1 MSEAKQAK
9 TVAAGQLEP
18 ALEHAEKL
26 TAPGA
31 PKDPRDKWTRELM
44 AKLEI
49 IRDKV
54 QKLGKSYEQI
64 LKELLSKNPQ
74 KLDKA
79 LKDLQ
84 KLKELLE
91 KLGMKPS
98 DYLEP

>member
-1 MSEAKQAK
+1 VTDRGCTLSSVSLLGR
-9 TVAAGQLEP
+9 TS
-18 ALEHAEKL
+18 
-26 TAPGA
+26 
-31 PKDPRDKWTRELM
+31 
-44 AKLEI
+44 
-49 IRDKV
+49 KV